1 MVKITR
7 KKFFNILSFLLIITT
22 YLPVLT
28 KNLPPVIRSHH
39 LWAVIW
45 VISLITLVPGIFK
58 NKLLLYVIIYQAVF
72 ALFVV
77 AGFWAGIDNWTIKS
91 VSYDIYYITIAFT
104 LITYYRY
111 SGDYRGLAFIVK
123 WTMIFVGVTAIMS
136 IYSSIID
143 PLYARKITSGDF
155 EGLDEVF
162 KYGGGTYG
170 YAATLVCLF
179 PVIFYYFRNDSELV
193 FTKTQIVVFG
203 FLCFIALYRIQI
215 FANIIVAVIII
226 LFSLFGRRDLKR
238 SLLVVAIFLAI
249 FLAIPT
255 SFKTSFI
262 GEVTGIVDQSS
273 ENKRKMEDL
282 TEYLN
287 TAGDETMVASRIAR
301 YPLLWDAFRKSPF
314 LGHFFEKN
322 DYNIGPGAHL
332 YFMYRLTAFGI
343 LNFVLFFW
351 IFIKHIKYNI
361 RIFSQSFSF
370 YFLLSALSIIILGL
384 IKNLAG
390 RELWYM
396 YFFIIPGLYYLPL
409 IKNNKGLQYNVPSY
423 NSESGIEMPVV
434 E

>member
-1 MVKITR
+1 MVKITK
-7 KKFFNILSFLLIITT
+7 KKFFNILSFILIITT

-28 KNLPPVIRSHH
+28 KNLPPLIRSHH

-45 VISLITLVPGIFK
+45 VISLITLAPGIFK

-72 ALFVV
+72 ALFVI
-77 AGFWAGIDNWTIKS
+77 AGLWTGIDNWTIKS
-91 VSYDIYYITIAFT
+91 VSYDMYYITIAFT

-111 SGDYRGLAFIVK
+111 SGDYYGLAFIVK

-143 PLYARKITSGDF
+143 PLYARKITGGDF

-170 YAATLVCLF
+170 YAAALVCLF
-179 PVIFYYFRNDSELV
+179 PVFFYYFKNNTESI
-193 FTKTQIVVFG
+193 FTRTQIVVFG
-203 FLCFIALYRIQI
+203 FLCFIALFRIQI

-226 LFSLFGRRDLKR
+226 LFSLFGRRDLKK
-238 SLLVVAIFLAI
+238 SLLVLVVFSAVFI
-249 FLAIPT
+249 AIPT

-262 GEVTGIVDQSS
+262 EEVSGIVDQDS
-273 ENKRKMEDL
+273 ENKRKMDDL

-287 TAGDETMVASRIAR
+287 TAGDETMAASRIAR
-301 YPLLWDAFRKSPF
+301 YFLLWKAFRASPF
-314 LGHFFEKN
+314 LGHLIKKN
-322 DYNIGPGAHL
+322 DYSISAGAHL

-343 LNFVLFFW
+343 LNFVLFFG

-361 RIFSQSFSF
+361 RVFSQSFSF
-370 YFLLSALSIIILGL
+370 YFLLSAFSIIVLGL
-384 IKNLAG
+384 MKNLAG
-390 RELWYM
+390 RELWYI

-409 IKNNKGLQYNVPSY
+409 LKKNKGLQYNVPTY
-423 NSESGIEMPVV
+423 NFESGIKMSVV